1 MSTLAPLEIESLAD
15 RVYRRIRAL
24 ILAGELAPGEP
35 LRQEALAEGLGT
47 SRTPLREA
55 LNRLASEGL
64 IEFRPH
70 RSAVVATF
78 TQRDI
83 EADYEARALVEPAAA
98 RLAAER
104 APRET
109 ARALESALAA
119 QRAAGNDLDRQFEAN
134 KSFHV
139 ALVRGA
145 GNPHLTRF
153 VESLWGGRIA
163 PVFYARQARRPG
175 RIRRDR
181 REHAEIARLIGA
193 GEGAPAAGA
202 VEQHLAGALDELR
215 RRAGS

>member
-1 MSTLAPLEIESLAD
+1 MTSLARLEIESLAD
-15 RVYRRIRAL
+15 RVYGRIRAL
-24 ILAGELAPGEP
+24 ILSGELAPGEP

-78 TQRDI
+78 TARDI
-83 EADYEARALVEPAAA
+83 EADYEARALLEPAAA

-109 ARALESALAA
+109 AAALESALEA
-119 QRAAGNDLDRQFEAN
+119 QRRAGQDIERQFEAN
-134 KSFHV
+134 RGFHV
-139 ALVRGA
+139 ALVAGS

-175 RIRRDR
+175 RTRQDL
-181 REHAEIARLIGA
+181 REHTEIAKLVGA
-193 GEGAPAAGA
+193 GDADAAAEA
-202 VEQHLAGALDELR
+202 VGQHLARAVDELR
-215 RRAGS
+215 RRTG

>member
-1 MSTLAPLEIESLAD
+1 MSSLAPLEIESLAD

-24 ILAGELAPGEP
+24 ILSGELSPGEA

-83 EADYEARALVEPAAA
+83 EADYEARALVEPSAA

-109 ARALESALAA
+109 ASDLESALAA
-119 QRAAGNDLDRQFEAN
+119 QRAAGSDLDSQFDAN
-134 KSFHV
+134 RTFHV

-175 RIRRDR
+175 RIRRDL
-181 REHAEIARLIGA
+181 REHAEIARLVRA
-193 GEGAPAAGA
+193 GEGPAAAQA
-202 VEQHLAGALDELR
+202 VERHLTGALDELR
-215 RRAGS
+215 RRSG

>member
-1 MSTLAPLEIESLAD
+1 MSSLAPLEIESLAD
-15 RVYRRIRAL
+15 RVYRRIRAS
-24 ILAGELAPGEP
+24 ILSGELAPGEA

-109 ARALESALAA
+109 ELELDAALAA
-119 QRAAGNDLDRQFEAN
+119 QRTAGSDLDRQFEAN
-134 KSFHV
+134 RAFHL

-145 GNPHLTRF
+145 GNAHLTRF

-175 RIRRDR
+175 RIRRDL
-181 REHAEIARLIGA
+181 REHAEIAGLVGSGDGA
-193 GEGAPAAGA
+193 AAARA
-202 VEQHLAGALDELR
+202 VERHLAGALEELR
-215 RRAGS
+215 RRS